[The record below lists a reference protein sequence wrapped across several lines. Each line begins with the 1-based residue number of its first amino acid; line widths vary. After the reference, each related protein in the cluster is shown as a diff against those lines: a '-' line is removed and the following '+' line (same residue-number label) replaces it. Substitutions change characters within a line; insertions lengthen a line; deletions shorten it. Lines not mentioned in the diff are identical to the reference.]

1 MTVRS
6 LEARVGK
13 LEAIRRRPDELL
25 VIWRRPGG
33 DIAEALRGI
42 SFAKGDRV
50 VCAEWF
56 EDDTPLPEP
65 RWYRDQ
71 LNRAMPPA
79 EYEQLERTIDLI
91 PQRAEAK
98 RDKAGFAPFQ
108 IFSEDRLR
116 QMSDTD
122 LIHALLG
129 VKT

>member
-1 MTVRS
+1 VTVRS

-13 LEAIRRRPDELL
+13 LEAIGRRPDEML

-33 DIAEALRGI
+33 DVAEALRGI
-42 SFAKGDRV
+42 NFAKGDRV

-79 EYEQLERTIDLI
+79 EYEQLERTIDRMLE
-91 PQRAEAK
+91 QSKAERAALAASWTFNKE
-98 RDKAGFAPFQ
+98 RY
-108 IFSEDRLR
+108 S
-116 QMSDTD
+116 QMSDEE
-122 LIHALLG
+122 LIHGLLG